1 MVKTIPAGW
10 QEKTLGEVCDI
21 EIGKTPSRS
30 NMKYWDKQKST
41 TNIWLSIAD
50 LNNDTNKNVCDS
62 NEYLS
67 DIGAN
72 VVKLVKKGTLLL
84 SFKLTLG
91 RVAFAGKDLR
101 TNEAI
106 AQLPIKNDI
115 NKFYLYYYLKFF
127 DYELL
132 LKGDVKVKGKTLN
145 KAKLKLLPVYYPSL
159 PEQERIV
166 AKLDKA
172 FEAIGKAK
180 SIAENNLK
188 NAKEL
193 FESSLNKAFT
203 ENTNDWEE
211 KKLGEV
217 CIIIAGQSPNSQ
229 FYNTEAK
236 GLPFYQGKKEF
247 TNKYI
252 GAPSVWTTEITKEA
266 LSGDIL
272 MSVRAP
278 VGPINYA
285 TEKCCIGRGLASIR
299 NSKLLS
305 KDFLFYYLLSI
316 QQKIGGHDGAVFNS
330 ISRSEISAVKIR
342 FPSIPDQ
349 QNIVARL
356 DKLQEQTKQLEAVY
370 SQKIKNLDE
379 LKQSILKRAF
389 RGEL

>member
-1 MVKTIPAGW
+1 MAKTIPAGW

-50 LNNDTNKNVCDS
+50 LNNDTNKNVYDS

-172 FEAIGKAK
+172 FEAIDKAK
-180 SIAENNLK
+180 AIAENNLK

-211 KKLGEV
+211 KTLEKA
-217 CIIIAGQSPNSQ
+217 CKKISAGGDKPEKFSQ
-229 FYNTEAK
+229 E
-236 GLPFYQGKKEF
+236 
-247 TNKYI
+247 I
-252 GAPSVWTTEITKEA
+252 TEIYNVPIYSNGIENDGLYGYTDVPAIIDEA
-266 LSGDIL
+266 I
-272 MSVRAP
+272 
-278 VGPINYA
+278 
-285 TEKCCIGRGLASIR
+285 T
-299 NSKLLS
+299 
-305 KDFLFYYLLSI
+305 
-316 QQKIGGHDGAVFNS
+316 
-330 ISRSEISAVKIR
+330 ISARGTIGFVCKRAEPYYPIVR
-342 FPSIPDQ
+342 LISAIPNDYINIDFMVYALQFMVPTGNGSSIPQLTVPMLKNKIIKYPSLSDQ

-370 SQKIKNLDE
+370 SQKIKNFDE